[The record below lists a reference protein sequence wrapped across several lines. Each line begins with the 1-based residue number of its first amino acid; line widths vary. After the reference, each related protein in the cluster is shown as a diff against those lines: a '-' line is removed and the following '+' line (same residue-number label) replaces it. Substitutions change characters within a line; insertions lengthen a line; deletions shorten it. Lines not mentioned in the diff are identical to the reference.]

1 MMNTMYIF
9 VTSGG
14 SDVYGDD
21 HDDGDVDGDGDGDG
35 DREVHLARKPFCI
48 LVFLPAPQWDIVY
61 LSMNTAMM
69 MMVMVTVMVMVMM
82 MATVWS

>member
-9 VTSGG
+9 VTSDG
-14 SDVYGDD
+14 SDD
-21 HDDGDVDGDGDGDG
+21 DGDGDGDG

-69 MMVMVTVMVMVMM
+69 MMVMVTVMMM
-82 MATVWS
+82 MMVTVWS

>member
-9 VTSGG
+9 AISDG
-14 SDVYGDD
+14 SDVDGDD
-21 HDDGDVDGDGDGDG
+21 HDDGDGDG

-69 MMVMVTVMVMVMM
+69 MIVMVAVMVMM
-82 MATVWS
+82 MMMMVTVWS